1 MYVFNLTMFF
11 NGHYTL
17 NPQYIIERMCIKGTL
32 QFDFGFLIVNRETYL
47 GSKNML
53 KELMTLPNVKW
64 FILSVC
70 IAKYNAFLIN
80 GMLWGLKIY
89 FNRFVNS
96 YCITLL
102 SLHAYISE
110 WPNMCLPLVVYL
122 GVNIRKISGTLFKQ
136 QWLYWDTII
145 VGKIR

>member
-80 GMLWGLKIY
+80 GMLWDL
-89 FNRFVNS
+89 
-96 YCITLL
+96 
-102 SLHAYISE
+102 
-110 WPNMCLPLVVYL
+110 
-122 GVNIRKISGTLFKQ
+122 
-136 QWLYWDTII
+136 
-145 VGKIR
+145 